1 MSRRRSQKAF
11 TLVEML
17 IVFAILSILASL
29 AVYTYVSQL
38 GKIRLNNSTRALHN
52 SLQLAKMRAAT
63 TSMPHGVLIDRGG
76 GAEDPTVPGRIYVF
90 IDCDRDGVFT
100 DDDDDPSNNPI
111 INSPADCPADRDA
124 LLRDQ
129 PFIELERG
137 IYFTNVLDDKSSNV
151 SLVFTE
157 LGHCLQGSDFVD
169 GEIHLQNSDERAGKV
184 DSQGIVIL
192 GAAGVTDTIPRG
204 VVDKNAW
211 K

>member
-1 MSRRRSQKAF
+1 MTGQRLKKAF
-11 TLVEML
+11 TLVELL

-63 TSMPHGVLIDRGG
+63 TSMPHGVVIDRGG
-76 GAEDPTVPGRIYVF
+76 GANDQTVPGRIYVF
-90 IDCDRDGVFT
+90 IDCDRNGVFT

-137 IYFTNVLDDKSSNV
+137 IYFTDVLGNKTTNV

-184 DSQGIVIL
+184 DSQGIIIL
-192 GAAGVTDTIPRG
+192 GAAGATDTLPRA